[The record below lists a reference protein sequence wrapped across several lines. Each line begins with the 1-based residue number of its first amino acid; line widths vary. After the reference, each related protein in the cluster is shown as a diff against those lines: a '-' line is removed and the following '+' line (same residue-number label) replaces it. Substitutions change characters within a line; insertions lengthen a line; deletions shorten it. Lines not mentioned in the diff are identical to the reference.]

1 MTELFGAV
9 SYRRYLASSV
19 VAGIGVIT
27 GVIHVDHLL
36 EDTATVPVISSI
48 VFPLC
53 LSLGL
58 IGAGYWLW
66 QGDDYTDAQIIKIAG
81 WSIAGAVF
89 LTLLGTFIV
98 LYQSMAG
105 VESSIVVLAASVT
118 EGAAL
123 GSVFGGYRAYDR
135 RQ

>member
-1 MTELFGAV
+1 MIELFEGKTH
-9 SYRRYLASSV
+9 RRYLASSV
-19 VAGIGVIT
+19 VAGIGVVT

-36 EDTATVPVISSI
+36 EDTATVPIVSSI

-66 QGDDYTDAQIIKIAG
+66 RGDYTDAQTVKIAG

-89 LTLLGTFIV
+89 LTLLGIFIV

-105 VESSIVVLAASVT
+105 NESGVVVLAASVG
-118 EGAAL
+118 EGATL
-123 GSVFGGYRAYDR
+123 GFVVGSYRAYDR

>member
-1 MTELFGAV
+1 MTELFGKDH
-9 SYRRYLASSV
+9 SRCWASSV

-36 EDTATVPVISSI
+36 EDTATVPIVSSI

-66 QGDDYTDAQIIKIAG
+66 QGDYTDTQTIKIAV

-89 LTLLGTFIV
+89 ITLLGTFIV
-98 LYQSMAG
+98 LYQSVAG
-105 VESSIVVLAASVT
+105 VESSMVVLAASVT

-123 GSVFGGYRAYDR
+123 GSVFGGYRTYDR

>member
-1 MTELFGAV
+1 MTELFGKDY
-9 SYRRYLASSV
+9 SRCWASSI

-66 QGDDYTDAQIIKIAG
+66 QGDDYTDTQTVKIAG
-81 WSIAGAVF
+81 WSIVGAVF
-89 LTLLGTFIV
+89 LTLLGILIV
-98 LYQSMAG
+98 LYQSVAG

-123 GSVFGGYRAYDR
+123 GSVFGSYRMHN
-135 RQ
+135 